1 MAIEHSVL
9 PDHNLVILKH
19 VGNIPDDEFLNFY
32 KKFFTSDAV
41 DLPMNLLVDLRK
53 ADSTPRSHKALHQ
66 FAEFMSSSLSVNQAS
81 IKVAVIAPDDLS
93 FGLARMYEAYADIV
107 PWDFVV
113 FRFLDAALAWL
124 GLPEN
129 LLDS

>member
-1 MAIEHSVL
+1 MPIEQNL
-9 PDHNLVILKH
+9 LLDHNLVILSH
-19 VGNIPDDEFLNFY
+19 VGSIPDEEFLEFY
-32 KKFFTSDAV
+32 KKFFKTGNIGMS
-41 DLPMNLLVDLRK
+41 MNLLVDLRE
-53 ADSTPRSHKALHQ
+53 ADSTPRSREALQQ
-66 FAEFMSSSLSVNQAS
+66 FAEFINLTLSGSSKKM
-81 IKVAVIAPDDLS
+81 KVAVIAPNDLS

-129 LLDS
+129 LLDP

>member
-1 MAIEHSVL
+1 MPIKQSML

-19 VGNIPDDEFLNFY
+19 EGSIPDEEFLDFY
-32 KKFFTSDAV
+32 KKFFMSNDV
-41 DLPMNLLVDLRK
+41 DLSMNLLVDLRE
-53 ADSTPRSHKALHQ
+53 ADSTPRSQEALHQ
-66 FAEFMSSSLSVNQAS
+66 FAEFIGSSLSGIQTR

-93 FGLARMYEAYADIV
+93 FGLARMYEAYSDIV

-113 FRFLDAALAWL
+113 FRVLDAALAWL
-124 GLPEN
+124 GLPED